1 MVPSM
6 GTQAEKQRMPTT
18 SSEINHLSNHIT
30 TPERTRPTETNNG
43 YETIN
48 PTASE
53 TSESNNKQLES
64 DQESKISVWSETDS
78 STEMSD
84 FNEINIEEHEET
96 RKQFQ
101 SKLGKKKGITLASW
115 NIRGKNNSA
124 HNSKWPRIA
133 KIRRLKRITT
143 LEKQEA
149 KTTKEDTTQIEA
161 VVSKIK
167 IITNRQYSS
176 KMGVAFA
183 INKDLVNENNL
194 HHEIMIPNRASK
206 L

>member
-1 MVPSM
+1 MVPSL

-30 TPERTRPTETNNG
+30 TLERTRPTETNNG

-64 DQESKISVWSETDS
+64 DQESKNSVWSETDS

-84 FNEINIEEHEET
+84 FDEINIEEHEET

-101 SKLGKKKGITLASW
+101 SKLGE
-115 NIRGKNNSA
+115 
-124 HNSKWPRIA
+124 
-133 KIRRLKRITT
+133 KR
-143 LEKQEA
+143 E
-149 KTTKEDTTQIEA
+149 
-161 VVSKIK
+161 S
-167 IITNRQYSS
+167 
-176 KMGVAFA
+176 
-183 INKDLVNENNL
+183 
-194 HHEIMIPNRASK
+194 H
-206 L
+206 

>member
-1 MVPSM
+1 M

-78 STEMSD
+78 STEISD
-84 FNEINIEEHEET
+84 LDEINIEGHEET
-96 RKQFQ
+96 RRKLQ
-101 SKLGKKKGITLASW
+101 SKLGKKMGIMLA
-115 NIRGKNNSA
+115 
-124 HNSKWPRIA
+124 
-133 KIRRLKRITT
+133 
-143 LEKQEA
+143 
-149 KTTKEDTTQIEA
+149 
-161 VVSKIK
+161 
-167 IITNRQYSS
+167 
-176 KMGVAFA
+176 
-183 INKDLVNENNL
+183 
-194 HHEIMIPNRASK
+194 
-206 L
+206 